1 MAVKFTSDHEW
12 IRMENET
19 TGVVGITDYAQEQ
32 LGELVF
38 VELPEVGRQVTKG
51 EDSAVI
57 ESVKAASEL
66 HAPVTGAVL
75 EVNSELEEAPE
86 LVNQDPNGK
95 GWFYRIEV
103 SDAAEL
109 ESLLDETAYQAS
121 LD

>member
-1 MAVKFTSDHEW
+1 MAVKFTADHEW
-12 IRMENET
+12 IRMDDDSV
-19 TGVVGITDYAQEQ
+19 GVVGISDHAQEQ

-51 EDSAVI
+51 EDTAVI

-66 HAPVTGAVL
+66 HSPVSGTIV
-75 EVNSELEEAPE
+75 EVNKELEESPT
-86 LVNQDPNGK
+86 LVNEEPTGK
-95 GWFYRIEV
+95 GWFYKIEV

-109 ESLLDETAYQAS
+109 DSLMDESAYQAS